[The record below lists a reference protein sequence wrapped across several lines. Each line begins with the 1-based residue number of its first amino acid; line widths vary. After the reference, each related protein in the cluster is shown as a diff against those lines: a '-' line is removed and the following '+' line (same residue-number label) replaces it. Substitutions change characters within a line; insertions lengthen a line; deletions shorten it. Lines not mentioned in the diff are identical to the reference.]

1 MRQYS
6 SAEYEELDVLNR
18 YTNNLIEGLENSPDM
33 SNQLKNNIMQ
43 QDNNI
48 NKMERAIQSKDDEFE
63 RKMHRSIMQEKEIEY
78 KKKLITTRD
87 RMLQLSQE
95 KNVYKGK
102 VMYTLLAI
110 IIFLVCIMLAVYI
123 YFSKK

>member
-48 NKMERAIQSKDDEFE
+48 NKMERAIQSKDDELE
-63 RKMHRSIMQEKEIEY
+63 RKMQRSIMQEKEIEY